1 MFKDRAAAGKLLAKK
16 LVASENTIVL
26 WLPRGGL
33 TVAYEIAKALKSPLD
48 LLLVKKVG
56 APHNEE
62 LAIAAV
68 SIENIIVIN
77 SMLMNIYNIPHDEFI
92 KKIQI
97 AQDDIAQ
104 RNVKYRA
111 GRQAPNVKDKD
122 VIVVDDG
129 IATGASMKA
138 AILLLKQMQPKTII
152 IATPV
157 ASVDV
162 IIELEQLV
170 DKVVVLIIP
179 DDFTSVGQVYKDFH
193 QLTDEEVSSYF
204 TLF

>member
-1 MFKDRAAAGKLLAKK
+1 
-16 LVASENTIVL
+16 
-26 WLPRGGL
+26 
-33 TVAYEIAKALKSPLD
+33 
-48 LLLVKKVG
+48 
-56 APHNEE
+56 
-62 LAIAAV
+62 
-68 SIENIIVIN
+68 
-77 SMLMNIYNIPHDEFI
+77 MLMNIYNIPHDEFI

-179 DDFTSVGQVYKDFH
+179 DDFTSVGQVI
-193 QLTDEEVSSYF
+193 
-204 TLF
+204 